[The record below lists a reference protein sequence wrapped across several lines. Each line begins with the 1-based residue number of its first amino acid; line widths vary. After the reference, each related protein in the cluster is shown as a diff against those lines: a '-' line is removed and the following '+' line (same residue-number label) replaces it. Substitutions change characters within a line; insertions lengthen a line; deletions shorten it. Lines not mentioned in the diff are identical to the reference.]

1 MRKREIMSGLDGS
14 ESVADQRNSQFV
26 TSLSRGLNV
35 LRAFRRGDP
44 PLGNQELARRTGL
57 PKPTISRITYTLS
70 RLGYITYW
78 PDISKYTPSVGAL
91 ALGFTALG
99 SFGIRDVA
107 RPFMQELANYTGV
120 AVALATRDRLTMV
133 YVEHCR
139 GDSPVLIALDAGSHV
154 KLSLTAIGRAYMA
167 GLEPAERAGL
177 MDQLA
182 QHEGDRWPAIKQG
195 LDQAVKDLKTRG
207 FTMSAGDWKPE
218 VNAVGVPLHLGSGA
232 MSFALNCGGPA
243 FVTPR
248 DKLIQ
253 DIGPRLAETAF
264 RIKKAMGVI

>member
-1 MRKREIMSGLDGS
+1 MRKREIMVGPERSDIIS
-14 ESVADQRNSQFV
+14 EDRNSQFV
-26 TSLSRGLNV
+26 TALSRGLDV

-70 RLGYITYW
+70 KLGYITYW
-78 PDISKYTPSVGAL
+78 PEISKYTPSVGAL

-120 AVALATRDRLTMV
+120 AVALATRDRLSMV

-139 GDSPVLIALDAGSHV
+139 GDSPVLIALDTGSHV
-154 KLSLTAIGRAYMA
+154 KLGLTAIGRAYMA
-167 GLEPAERAGL
+167 GLEPAERACL
-177 MDQLA
+177 MEQLA
-182 QHEGDRWPAIKQG
+182 HHEGDRWPQIKQG
-195 LDQAVKDLKTRG
+195 LDDAVMDLKTRG
-207 FTMSAGDWKPE
+207 FTISAGDWKPE

-253 DIGPRLAETAF
+253 DIGPRLADMAI
-264 RIKKAMGVI
+264 RIKQAMGVI